1 MLDVQKRGV
10 LPFNTDGYVL
20 GEYARRQANSYLSM
34 YVGLQAIA
42 TTSVFVPLE
51 CPIWQF
57 LIEIRLPQ
65 RSTIGVFGMLDVD
78 ARSGVEIQPAG
89 EGYPIY
95 QRRPVLT
102 QAPLIETALP
112 WEQAPGPTSPCLW

>member
-1 MLDVQKRGV
+1 MLDAQKRGV

-78 ARSGVEIQPAG
+78 ARSGELPGNIGSLPAAAKDDG
-89 EGYPIY
+89 
-95 QRRPVLT
+95 
-102 QAPLIETALP
+102 APHSVT
-112 WEQAPGPTSPCLW
+112 PTFLRA